1 MEHLKTEDMHQFY
14 LRTMGLGKRLV
25 IPARCKGAPEY
36 KVLLFPHLHGEAL
49 PQTEWNDDRTKL
61 TVKWNDQTDFLTF
74 NKGKDGRTQV
84 TLERDGKI
92 RYIIQ

>member
-1 MEHLKTEDMHQFY
+1 MEKH
-14 LRTMGLGKRLV
+14 
-25 IPARCKGAPEY
+25 
-36 KVLLFPHLHGEAL
+36 L

-61 TVKWNDQTDFLTF
+61 TVKWSDQTDFLTF